1 MAILKAN
8 PTGKCAS
15 LYEVTT
21 LASGATAYTSAF
33 EINPLPKAG
42 QEKKYVT
49 VYFDPSAAPATGNY
63 DIDLYGSAT
72 SGGTKVK
79 LADDIIADTS
89 SADPVAASLEISKY
103 PMPYYYIG
111 VTSAG
116 NDGAKT
122 ARIALFGEVE

>member
-8 PTGKCAS
+8 PTGKCPS
-15 LYEVTT
+15 LYESIS
-21 LASGATAYTSAF
+21 LGSGAAAYTSAF
-33 EINPLPKAG
+33 EINPLPKGG

-49 VYFDPSAAPATGNY
+49 VYFQPSAAPASGNY

-72 SGGTKVK
+72 AGGTKVK
-79 LADDIIADTS
+79 LADDIITDGTGTA
-89 SADPVAASLEISKY
+89 AASLEISKY

-116 NDGAKT
+116 NDSAKT